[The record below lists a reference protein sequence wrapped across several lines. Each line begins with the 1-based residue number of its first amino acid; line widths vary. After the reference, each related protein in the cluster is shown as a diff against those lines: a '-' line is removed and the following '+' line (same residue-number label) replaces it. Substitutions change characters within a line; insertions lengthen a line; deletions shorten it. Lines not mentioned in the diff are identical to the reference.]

1 MRYRIGENPT
11 LTAYGTTGDFIVLSA
26 VIGLV
31 EARGGRSCSGGSFA
45 LEWRPRETWQW
56 LFVWETQTFPD
67 RILQLALSPSRGNF
81 NE

>member
-45 LEWRPRETWQW
+45 FLIT
-56 LFVWETQTFPD
+56 TQAK
-67 RILQLALSPSRGNF
+67 RNLSSRSGIGGVVSAT
-81 NE
+81 